1 MYSRIISFFQI
12 DDSSIYYSVDPF
24 IQILAYPSKN
34 WFIFGHGGCIV
45 NPGAAFWK
53 IQFVSC
59 HQTKVKTN
67 QHQVRKDNEC
77 NQNLVELWDMTE
89 ILQEY
94 IDQPISELGINKDRK
109 FGEFRFKFSSVSF

>member
-1 MYSRIISFFQI
+1 MNSRVSVFWNYFIF
-12 DDSSIYYSVDPF
+12 SIYSVGPF

-89 ILQEY
+89 IWQEY